1 MTFYNL
7 KEGNFVKA
15 IKRIS
20 VLVLALVMVFTLC
33 MSSQTA
39 YAANKVTITFKD
51 SIVYEQVVSN
61 LSNMDIT
68 TDDDKMQI
76 TMNEEDIKSVKSL
89 RIKAQWMKL
98 NSKKQEL
105 K

>member
-39 YAANKVTITFKD
+39 YAVTIPFKD
-51 SIVYEQVVSN
+51 
-61 LSNMDIT
+61 
-68 TDDDKMQI
+68 
-76 TMNEEDIKSVKSL
+76 
-89 RIKAQWMKL
+89 
-98 NSKKQEL
+98 
-105 K
+105 

>member
-1 MTFYNL
+1 MPFYNL

-51 SIVYEQVVSN
+51 S
-61 LSNMDIT
+61 DR
-68 TDDDKMQI
+68 
-76 TMNEEDIKSVKSL
+76 KSVV
-89 RIKAQWMKL
+89 
-98 NSKKQEL
+98 
-105 K
+105 